1 LLKLK
6 PLLSAIIQ
14 AKPEKEHIS
23 FCGEPIYPSNDG
35 LPYKVLG
42 QSSESGFTNEKQRK
56 KLKAPS
62 SKLMVLNINS
72 TSIKYV
78 LNDNM
83 GGLKL

>member
-14 AKPEKEHIS
+14 AKPEKGHIS

-42 QSSESGFTNEKQRK
+42 QSTESGFTNEKQSK
-56 KLKAPS
+56 KFKAPS
-62 SKLMVLNINS
+62 LKLNVLNS
-72 TSIKYV
+72 TQDHYTKASY
-78 LNDNM
+78 LF
-83 GGLKL
+83 